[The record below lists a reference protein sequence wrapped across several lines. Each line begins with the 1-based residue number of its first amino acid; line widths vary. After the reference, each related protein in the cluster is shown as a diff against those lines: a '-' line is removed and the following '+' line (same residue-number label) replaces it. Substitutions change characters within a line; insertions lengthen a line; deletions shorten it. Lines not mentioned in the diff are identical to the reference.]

1 MSANLDDDAFTL
13 AEIARTLKDF
23 RLEFRNFSVDVVRKD
38 VYTAHLSNIQMQM
51 DALARDNK
59 RLADEVE
66 RGDRRLSETMER
78 DRQEK
83 ANDRREVRK
92 AVWSAGLSLMV
103 AIVVLF
109 LEIVIK

>member
-1 MSANLDDDAFTL
+1 
-13 AEIARTLKDF
+13 
-23 RLEFRNFSVDVVRKD
+23 
-38 VYTAHLSNIQMQM
+38 
-51 DALARDNK
+51 
-59 RLADEVE
+59 VE